1 MPRRDDDFIV
11 DDSSEKRRHV
21 DNVWVELARNYRKD
35 RTLTTLLKECSQY
48 EDSQQVT
55 EEQILL
61 SGYPVYLVT
70 YLVRLYHR
78 MLETSDPDEKLSLLR
93 RISFYLNRGIPS
105 GSVSSYV
112 SNEASVDKLSRDF
125 RAIQDSFPSIEE
137 MPELTSEI
145 LTLLELEPYTVEH
158 TDLLRKLLSLAR
170 SRGCELRRDIVT
182 YPNEKV
188 RNLLFRQFQMALYQ
202 NEEDREKSF
211 NAIRYSLTL
220 PVARKT
226 LPDETRTALYK
237 RTYQVLKEEV
247 YGMEEAKAV
256 FMSNLETL
264 TGQKCCVALVGP
276 PGVGKT
282 SLLQALG
289 KALNRPL
296 YKVSVP
302 GTDVSHLK
310 GSARV
315 YVGSGP
321 GKIAEA
327 FHTTGCLNPIIL
339 FDELDKMTDHE
350 NLSGVISELLDPTQ
364 NTFEDNHLAIPLDVS
379 NVMFAMS
386 MNSTAD
392 LEKYILDRILVVKVE
407 APSTDEKVHILQQF
421 KLPRILAGLDLSVTV
436 PKSVLHYIVRMSDNY
451 SDAGLRKPLQ
461 ILETVLKKLRLYR
474 VIGLDHE
481 MVPRELSKL
490 AYPFK
495 LTERV
500 VSILWNQSDHTMYD

>member
-1 MPRRDDDFIV
+1 MPRRDLDDFIV
-11 DDSSEKRRHV
+11 EDSSEKRRHV
-21 DNVWVELARNYRKD
+21 DSVWSKLSQDYRKD
-35 RTLTTLLKECSQY
+35 KTVTKLLKECDRYETSQK
-48 EDSQQVT
+48 VT

-61 SGYPVYLVT
+61 SGFPVYLVT

-78 MLETSDPDEKLSLLR
+78 MLETNDDDEKLSLLR
-93 RISFYLNRGIPS
+93 RVSFYLNRGVPS
-105 GSVSSYV
+105 GPVSSYV
-112 SNEASVDKLSRDF
+112 SNEFGIDKLSKDF
-125 RAIQDSFPSIEE
+125 RNLQDGFPTIEE
-137 MPELTSEI
+137 MPELASEI

-158 TDLLRKLLSLAR
+158 TELLRKLLSLAR
-170 SRGCELRRDIVT
+170 ARGCELRRDIT
-182 YPNEKV
+182 SHPEEKI
-188 RNLLFRQFQMALYQ
+188 RSLLLRQFQMALYQ

-220 PVARKT
+220 PVTKT
-226 LPDETRTALYK
+226 NLPQESRQTLYR
-237 RTYQVLKEEV
+237 RTYQVLKDDV
-247 YGMEEAKAV
+247 YGMEEAKSV

-289 KALNRPL
+289 KALNRPV

-302 GTDVSHLK
+302 GTDVTQLK

-339 FDELDKMTDHE
+339 FDELDKMSDHD
-350 NLSGVISELLDPTQ
+350 LSGVVSELLDPTQ
-364 NTFEDNHLAIPLDVS
+364 NHFEDNHLAIPLDVS

-386 MNSTAD
+386 MNSTES
-392 LEKYILDRILVVKVE
+392 LEKYILDRILVVRVD
-407 APSTDEKVHILQQF
+407 APTSDEKVHILQQF
-421 KLPRILAGLDLSVTV
+421 KLPRLLSSLDLSVSI
-436 PKSVLHYIVRMSDNY
+436 PKSVVQYIVRMSDNY
-451 SDAGLRKPLQ
+451 NDQGLRPSLR
-461 ILETVLKKLRLYR
+461 ILESVLKKLRLYR

-481 MVPRELSKL
+481 MVPRELSKMT
-490 AYPFK
+490 YPFK
-495 LTERV
+495 LTERI
-500 VSILWNQSDHTMYD
+500 VSILWNQTDHTMYD